1 MSKKHNIEIKRI
13 RLDNSGENKSLQKE
27 CDKAN
32 LGITFEFTAPGTP
45 QQNSVAERR
54 IPTLMGRAR
63 AMLIQAGI
71 ESKYKGEFWCEVIS
85 TATNL
90 DNIMVRPERTKPPHT
105 LFYGEDA
112 KYTRSLRTFGE
123 MAVIAIHEGKKMR
136 SKLDDSRKTCMFV
149 GYADDHSK
157 DVYRFL
163 NIHTKRIIIS
173 RDVRWLNII
182 WKQYKK
188 KSIYA
193 RKQVELFLDEE
204 ERSLEDERS
213 FGESSIEE
221 IEEEPESDG
230 NNTETQKKLG
240 IDINMIGAR
249 EETLGKTRSE
259 TKELSSPTNESMER
273 ADLTMEDWI
282 QETCLISAVTS
293 GPTEP
298 KPFQEAWHYPVES
311 ERNSWRTAI
320 RKEIRSMIE
329 RGVWRKTDRKKIP
342 NNRRLIGNK
351 WVFKIKRDGT
361 YRARLVALGYS
372 QIPGVDYTDNFAPV
386 AHDVSFRIALARMMV
401 EKLDSLVM
409 DVETAFLYGD
419 IEEEIF
425 MSPVGMEEIDPGSS
439 PEDCYQLKKG
449 IYGLC
454 QAARQFWKKFVDT
467 IKKEP
472 FGFQVS
478 PADPCMLFKENELG
492 ICIIIMY
499 VDDMLIIGKKE
510 QIQDFA
516 SKIQKEF
523 SVKIRHNLTDYLGCE
538 FHMNKERTKGW
549 LGQPSIIKSLEQ
561 EFGERAMKER
571 LSLTPGT
578 PRFTA
583 RRLENPEDKVNPEDH
598 ETYRS
603 GVGTLLYLTKHS
615 RLDICNPVR
624 ELSKTM
630 DAPAP
635 VHLKEMYKVIRH
647 VLSTKG
653 YGLKFELRKDMI
665 KWALKALSDSD
676 FASDKETRISVFGY
690 IILLYF
696 FGIPIAWRS
705 NGMKSVVLSTTEAE
719 YMALSE
725 VVKELKFIM
734 QLLQTMNIEVELP
747 ITVHVDNVGAIWLS
761 NNRTTSDRT
770 KHIDIRT
777 SFVKE
782 YQEDGKIII
791 KFVKSEENEADI
803 FTKNTTNVIFGNHQK
818 KLVWD
823 KANVENEMNQEL
835 NQSKNQQKG
844 C

>member
-1 MSKKHNIEIKRI
+1 M
-13 RLDNSGENKSLQKE
+13 
-27 CDKAN
+27 
-32 LGITFEFTAPGTP
+32 
-45 QQNSVAERR
+45 
-54 IPTLMGRAR
+54 
-63 AMLIQAGI
+63 
-71 ESKYKGEFWCEVIS
+71 
-85 TATNL
+85 
-90 DNIMVRPERTKPPHT
+90 
-105 LFYGEDA
+105 
-112 KYTRSLRTFGE
+112 
-123 MAVIAIHEGKKMR
+123 
-136 SKLDDSRKTCMFV
+136 
-149 GYADDHSK
+149 
-157 DVYRFL
+157 
-163 NIHTKRIIIS
+163 S

-182 WKQYKK
+182 WQQYKK
-188 KSIYA
+188 KSNYA

-213 FGESSIEE
+213 FGERSIEE
-221 IEEEPESDG
+221 IEEESKSDG

-249 EETLGKTRSE
+249 KETLGKTRSE
-259 TKELSSPTNESMER
+259 ARALSSPRNESMER

-282 QETCLISAVTS
+282 QETCLFSAVTS
-293 GPTEP
+293 GPTKP
-298 KPFQEAWHYPVES
+298 KTFKEAWHYQIEN
-311 ERNSWRTAI
+311 ERERWRIAI

-401 EKLDSLVM
+401 EKPDSLVM
-409 DVETAFLYGD
+409 DVETTFLYGD

-425 MSPVGMEEIDPGSS
+425 MKSPIGMEEIVSGSLS
-439 PEDCYQLKKG
+439 EDCCQLKKG

-472 FGFQVS
+472 FGFTVS
-478 PADPCMLFKENELG
+478 PADPCLLFKKNDLG

-499 VDDMLIIGKKE
+499 VDDMLIIGKTE
-510 QIQDFA
+510 QIEDFA

-523 SVKIRHNLTDYLGCE
+523 SVKIQHNLADYLGCE
-538 FHMNKERTKGW
+538 FHMNKERTRGW
-549 LGQPSIIKSLEQ
+549 LGQPSIIKSLEHK
-561 EFGERAMKER
+561 FGEKAMKER

-583 RRLENPEDKVNPEDH
+583 RRLEHPEDKVNAKEH

-615 RLDICNPVR
+615 RPDISNAVR
-624 ELSKTM
+624 ELSRTM

-653 YGLKFELRKDMI
+653 YELKFELRKDMI
-665 KWALKALSDSD
+665 KWVLKALSDSD

-690 IILLYF
+690 IIYF
-696 FGIPIAWRS
+696 CGVPISWRS
-705 NGMKSVVLSTTEAE
+705 KGMNSFVLSTTEAE

-725 VVKELKFIM
+725 VVKELKFIV
-734 QLLQTMNIEVELP
+734 QLLQTMNIEVEVP
-747 ITVHVDNVGAIWLS
+747 ITVHVDNVRAIWLS

-782 YQEDGKIII
+782 YQEDAKIII
-791 KFVKSEENEADI
+791 KFVKSEEIEADI
-803 FTKNTTNVIFGNHQK
+803 Y
-818 KLVWD
+818 
-823 KANVENEMNQEL
+823 QEHYKCDL
-835 NQSKNQQKG
+835 
-844 C
+844 